1 MTSVAAGLR
10 SGIGSGSG
18 DCEFYL
24 HGGNVIAQGGTHCP
38 GISCESSYSSS
49 GYNSINIYG
58 GIVSARGGEYAAG
71 IGSTKGK

>member
-10 SGIGSGSG
+10 S
-18 DCEFYL
+18 
-24 HGGNVIAQGGTHCP
+24 

-58 GIVSARGGEYAAG
+58 GTVSARGGEYAAG
-71 IGSTKGK
+71 IGSAKGK